1 VADVAGAGEVRRA
14 RLVACIAALAAIWK
28 DAFMRASQHHRPYG
42 RGASRRGPSNRTCLR
57 LNYANVVSTLA
68 LFLALSGGTALAL
81 TGSNTVT
88 SDDIVNG
95 QVKTGDLAG
104 SSVATGKVA
113 DNSLLPQD
121 IKPNSLGGARI
132 DESRLGQVPSA
143 LLGGKGHFG
152 GTGSG
157 CDPQVGEGY
166 VPCASVL
173 VDVPAP
179 ARVAVIGS
187 VLAHRFGETVPAVG
201 LCRIG
206 ANVRTYPPPFI
217 YSGIPGTQV
226 YVDVGGQEQNENVLV
241 QGITDQVI
249 PAGEWTFRIDCN
261 EEFRDPQGN
270 IEFIDTTVSAVALSP
285 E

>member
-1 VADVAGAGEVRRA
+1 MSARTPKRRP
-14 RLVACIAALAAIWK
+14 L
-28 DAFMRASQHHRPYG
+28 SYG
-42 RGASRRGPSNRTCLR
+42 NA
-57 LNYANVVSTLA
+57 VSTLA

-113 DNSLLPQD
+113 DNSLLPED
-121 IKPNSLGGARI
+121 IKPDSLGGGRI

-143 LLGGKGHFG
+143 LLGGKGRFSSA
-152 GTGSG
+152 GTGCLPG
-157 CDPQVGEGY
+157 VGGGY
-166 VPCASVL
+166 VRCAEVTIRL
-173 VDVPAP
+173 PAP

-187 VLAHRFGETVPAVG
+187 VLAHRSGPAAWG
-201 LCRIG
+201 QCRIG
-206 ANVRTYPPPFI
+206 ANVRTYDPPFG
-217 YSGIPGTQV
+217 YSGIPGSNMFA
-226 YVDVGGQEQNENVLV
+226 YLSSEEQNDTVPV
-241 QGITDQVI
+241 VAVTDRVI

-261 EEFRDPQGN
+261 EDYYSEGR
-270 IEFIDTTVSAVALSP
+270 IEYLAPTVSAVALSP